1 MIESVAGKL
10 SVKQPLRIV
19 VEQAGIG
26 YEVLVPFS
34 TSRALPPVGEHIKIL
49 CHLHW
54 RETEGPQL
62 FGFAAEDERSL
73 FRILT
78 KVNKVGPKLALN
90 IMSASTP
97 EALASMIISEDS
109 ARLTS
114 LKGVGPK
121 LASRLIVELK
131 DPISKL
137 GLGSQNP
144 EAAIAAVESEKLP
157 HEADVR
163 EALENLGYSNKEI
176 SASLKKVRSE
186 LSADAT
192 IEQVIE
198 AVLRYF
204 SS

>member
-10 SVKQPLRIV
+10 STKQPHRIV
-19 VEQAGIG
+19 IEQRGIG
-26 YEVLVPFS
+26 YEILVPFS
-34 TSRALPPVGEHIKIL
+34 TSKALPAVGEQIKVL
-49 CHLHW
+49 CLLHW
-54 RETEGPQL
+54 RESEGPRL
-62 FGFAAEDERSL
+62 FGFASEDERNL

-90 IMSASTP
+90 IMSATTP
-97 EALASMIISEDS
+97 EALASMILTEDT

-114 LKGVGPK
+114 LKGIGPK
-121 LASRLIVELK
+121 LSARLIVELK
-131 DPISKL
+131 DPILKL
-137 GLGSQNP
+137 GLGSQSP
-144 EAAIAAVESEKLP
+144 EGALAAADSDKLP
-157 HEADVR
+157 HEDDVR

-176 SASLKKVRSE
+176 TASLKKVRGE
-186 LSADAT
+186 LNADAS

>member
-1 MIESVAGKL
+1 MIESVAGNL
-10 SVKQPLRIV
+10 STKQPHRV
-19 VEQAGIG
+19 VIEQGGIG
-26 YEVLVPFS
+26 YEILVPFS
-34 TSRALPPVGEHIKIL
+34 TSKALPVIGEQVKIL

-54 RETEGPQL
+54 REAEGPQL
-62 FGFAAEDERSL
+62 FGFASEDERSL

-90 IMSASTP
+90 IMSATTP
-97 EALASMIISEDS
+97 EALASMILSEDT

-114 LKGVGPK
+114 LKGIGPK

-131 DPISKL
+131 DSISKL
-137 GLGSQNP
+137 GLGSQSP
-144 EAAIAAVESEKLP
+144 EAAQAAADAEKLP

-176 SASLKKVRSE
+176 GASLKKVRGE

-198 AVLRYF
+198 AVLRSF
-204 SS
+204 SP